1 MKYERIEVKPYGGEL
16 GAVVSGVDLSQ
27 EMNDQIYTEIKQ
39 ALLENLVIFFQ
50 NQDITPEQ
58 QISFGRRF
66 GELHVHPYIPH
77 YKNYK
82 EIIEL
87 AADAGHTGNNR
98 LANEWHVDLS
108 YIQDPPLAAIL
119 RAKIVPQRGG
129 DTMWCNLY
137 KAYDTLSDTMKDMLE
152 GLVAVHDVT
161 KTYRR
166 QELHKESGT
175 KMYAHSNKTTPPVEH
190 DVIKVHPE
198 TDKKFL
204 YVSELTTTH
213 IKGLHEH
220 ESDSIL
226 KMLFEHINWKELH
239 CRFHWEKNS
248 IAMWDNRATVHYAVQ
263 NYCAPRHMHRVTVL
277 GEVFN

>member
-1 MKYERIEVKPYGGEL
+1 MRYERIEVTPYGGEL
-16 GAVVSGVDLSQ
+16 GAAIHGVDLSQ
-27 EMNDQIYTEIKQ
+27 EMDDQTYSEIKQ
-39 ALLENLVIFFQ
+39 ALLENLVIFFRD
-50 NQDITPEQ
+50 QDITPEQ

-66 GELHVHPYIPH
+66 GRLHVHPYIPC

-87 AADAGHTGNNR
+87 AADSGHTGKNR
-98 LANEWHVDLS
+98 LSNEWHVDLS

-119 RAKIVPQRGG
+119 RAVNPPQRGG

-166 QELHKESGT
+166 QELHEEGGART
-175 KMYAHSNKTTPPVEH
+175 YTHSYQTTPPVEH
-190 DVIKVHPE
+190 DIIRVHPE

-204 YVSELTTTH
+204 YISELTTTH
-213 IKGLHEH
+213 IKGLHEN
-220 ESDSIL
+220 ESDTIL
-226 KMLFEHINWKELH
+226 KMLFEHINWKELQ
-239 CRFHWEKNS
+239 CRFYWEKNS
-248 IAMWDNRATVHYAVQ
+248 IAMWDNRSTVHYAVQ
-263 NYCAPRHMHRVTVL
+263 NYHSPRRMHRVTVL
-277 GEVFN
+277 GDVFN